1 MIKVQTATGD
11 EDWISRAHTI
21 KLETRKPHPVETGDP
36 VPFPFPVPHP
46 VPINENDRTDNPTP
60 QALTESEKASV
71 KSGGLEGKILRRSL
85 NPKARMQPQ
94 TTVPQAK
101 ELAQPQKPTG
111 GGFEPSGTT
120 TTKLGKRKVSFG
132 SAGIKHQVSD
142 PNRPFDPGGQVDL
155 LVRPYAFKPERPK

>member
-60 QALTESEKASV
+60 QALTESEKTSV
-71 KSGGLEGKILRRSL
+71 KSGELEGKILRISL
-85 NPKARMQPQ
+85 IPKPRTRPKN
-94 TTVPQAK
+94 TVPQASK
-101 ELAQPQKPTG
+101 PFQPQKPYWWWFRTVWY
-111 GGFEPSGTT
+111 FKAQLWS
-120 TTKLGKRKVSFG
+120 KKVTFG
-132 SAGIKHQVSD
+132 SADIEHHVADS
-142 PNRPFDPGGQVDL
+142 NRL
-155 LVRPYAFKPERPK
+155 KVRT